1 MTDPSHYSGKLPE
14 YVCHKT
20 VRAAKIAHI
29 RHIAKGAELDLT
41 GPKGEDLGVFVVGLD
56 FDLFTTMKPGW
67 YLMRFD
73 DGTVTAQGAKAFE
86 KGYTLKDV
94 AEKKTAEKVITCAFL
109 KHLTNR

>member
-1 MTDPSHYSGKLPE
+1 MGQAIRLPDLHTKRTMTDPSHYSGKLPE

-86 KGYTLKDV
+86 KGYMLK
-94 AEKKTAEKVITCAFL
+94 CPLL
-109 KHLTNR
+109 KAQR